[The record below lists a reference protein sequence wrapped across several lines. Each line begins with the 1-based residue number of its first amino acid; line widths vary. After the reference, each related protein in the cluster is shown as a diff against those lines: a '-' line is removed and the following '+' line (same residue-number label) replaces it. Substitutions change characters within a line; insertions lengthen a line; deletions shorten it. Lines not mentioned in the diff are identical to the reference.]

1 MRTAGFHQANMISET
16 LDTVRH
22 EVLAEVQQVQ
32 HVVANAIAGVPP
44 IPEQNHTLP
53 QIQTANTVIANSNP
67 EMTGLL
73 TMITNLTTT
82 VQSSRCQK
90 SHSMIFTF
98 NIHQIEVS

>member
-1 MRTAGFHQANMISET
+1 MRTAGFHQANMISEI
-16 LDTVRH
+16 LDTVHH
-22 EVLAEVQQVQ
+22 EVLAEVQQLQRVIP
-32 HVVANAIAGVPP
+32 NSIDGIPP

-53 QIQTANTVIANSNP
+53 QIQTTNAVIVNPNP
-67 EMTGLL
+67 EIAGLL
-73 TMITNLTTT
+73 TLITNLTTT